1 MSMKNKPIVNEK
13 SSQKVAKFL
22 EKNNL
27 HKKDFAQMIGVTL
40 SYVYNLID
48 ETIPFSSRGTTL
60 ERIATVMDIRPEEF
74 IEYQIP
80 QDPPVYN
87 DNIEFLKDAIKH
99 NNLSTV
105 DFLKMFERKK
115 RLHLVDIL
123 RGAKPLHIDF
133 SELKSIS
140 DALNLPDEELYEL
153 WRRRIIEFLK
163 EGGFNVEKN
172 QKLVDSMFEGAKK
185 YLKTIE

>member
-22 EKNNL
+22 EKNNV

-48 ETIPFSSRGTTL
+48 ETIPFSSRATTL

-80 QDPPVYN
+80 QDPPIYN
-87 DNIEFLKDAIKH
+87 ENIEFLKDAIKH

-105 DFLKMFERKK
+105 EFLKMFERKK
-115 RLHLVDIL
+115 RLNLVDVL
-123 RGAKPLHIDF
+123 RGAMPLYIDF
-133 SELKSIS
+133 GELKNVS
-140 DALNLPDEELYEL
+140 DVLNLPEDELYEL
-153 WRRRIIEFLK
+153 WHRRMIEFLK
-163 EGGFNVEKN
+163 EGGFNVDKN
-172 QKLVDSMFEGAKK
+172 KALLDSMFEGAKK
-185 YLKTIE
+185 YLKIAQ

>member
-48 ETIPFSSRGTTL
+48 ETIPFSSRATTL

-80 QDPPVYN
+80 QDPALYD
-87 DNIEFLKDAIKH
+87 DNLEFLKDAIKH
-99 NNLSTV
+99 NNLTTV
-105 DFLKMFERKK
+105 EFLKKFERKK

-123 RGAKPLHIDF
+123 RGAKPMHIDF
-133 SELKSIS
+133 AELKAVS
-140 DALNLPDEELYEL
+140 DALNLSDEELYEL
-153 WRRRIIEFLK
+153 WQRRMSEFLS
-163 EGGFNVEKN
+163 EGGFNIEKN
-172 QKLVDSMFEGAKK
+172 KELAQAMFDGAKK
-185 YLKTIE
+185 YLKIGN